1 MIAALVAVVLWG
13 TLAAVVGDA
22 MAGVPPFRLL
32 LWSFAFAA
40 PTLIAAE
47 VIAGRRAVDVVRAP
61 PRVLL
66 LGVWGILGYHA
77 LFYVA
82 LMRAPIVEAN
92 LLNYLWPLFI
102 VLLAPLV
109 VGERL
114 TPSILLGALVGC
126 AGAVLVVTQGRAVT
140 MSADHALGYACA
152 FGAAVAWSTFSLG
165 LKRVGAAG
173 EGRMPA
179 FMLASLPGAL
189 LLALIEGDASPPT
202 GRALAAV
209 VWLGVGPLGLAFVA
223 WGRAMASA
231 SAARVGVLSYL
242 DPLLSTLLLAW
253 SLGRSLSAPTWIG
266 MALIVVGALVPEVA
280 RRRGST
286 RVAPAFTPRAIAD
299 STNGEPTHRDAAP
312 ADPGRGGDDA

>member
-1 MIAALVAVVLWG
+1 VIAALVAVVLWG

-22 MAGVPPFRLL
+22 MAGVAPFRLL
-32 LWSFAFAA
+32 FWSFAFAA

-47 VIAGRRAVDVVRAP
+47 VVGGRRLLDVVRAP

-82 LMRAPIVEAN
+82 LQRAPIVQAN
-92 LLNYLWPLFI
+92 LLNYLWPLFM
-102 VLLAPLV
+102 VLLAPV
-109 VGERL
+109 IVGEKL
-114 TPSILLGALVGC
+114 TRAILVGAALGC
-126 AGAVLVVTQGRAVT
+126 AGAVLVVTQGRAL
-140 MSADHALGYACA
+140 SLSSDHALGYACA
-152 FGAAVAWSTFSLG
+152 FGAALAWSTFSLG
-165 LKRVGAAG
+165 LKRIGAPA

-179 FMLASLPGAL
+179 FMLWSLAGAL
-189 LLALIEGDASPPT
+189 ALALVEGDASPPT

-209 VWLGVGPLGLAFVA
+209 AWLGVGPLGLAFVA

-253 SLGRSLSAPTWIG
+253 SLGQPLSTATWIG
-266 MALIVVGALVPEVA
+266 MAAIVAGALVPEVA
-280 RRRGST
+280 RRVR
-286 RVAPAFTPRAIAD
+286 AP
-299 STNGEPTHRDAAP
+299 
-312 ADPGRGGDDA
+312 PGPIRPSS